1 MRAFDH
7 EPLVV
12 YDPLLYQRPARD
24 DKIVLLARHV
34 YLQVSNAAVSV
45 RCVLV
50 CEADHDVTSEV
61 DVHTE
66 DVEAL
71 RVSAV
76 LASEHVNDLVQSL
89 TLRPLVPLLAFEQ
102 L

>member
-1 MRAFDH
+1 
-7 EPLVV
+7 
-12 YDPLLYQRPARD
+12 
-24 DKIVLLARHV
+24 
-34 YLQVSNAAVSV
+34 VSYAAVYV
-45 RCVLV
+45 RRALV
-50 CEADHDVTSEV
+50 CEADHDVSSEV

-66 DVEAL
+66 DVEVL

-76 LASEHVNDLVQSL
+76 LASKHVYDLVQSL